1 MPRYMVEHEFAPTL
15 DIAGSAGGSQICRV
29 EADGRAT
36 SGQVTWVHIYM
47 SKDKKKSYCVYDA
60 PSSEA
65 ILRMA
70 QQRNLPE
77 PNITEVMALNPYF

>member
-1 MPRYMVEHEFAPTL
+1 MPRYMVEHDYTPKL
-15 DIAGSAGGSQICRV
+15 DVSRMDAGSKFCRV
-29 EADGRAT
+29 EIDDRG

-70 QQRNLPE
+70 SQNDLPE
-77 PNITEVMALNPYF
+77 PRITEVMALNPNF